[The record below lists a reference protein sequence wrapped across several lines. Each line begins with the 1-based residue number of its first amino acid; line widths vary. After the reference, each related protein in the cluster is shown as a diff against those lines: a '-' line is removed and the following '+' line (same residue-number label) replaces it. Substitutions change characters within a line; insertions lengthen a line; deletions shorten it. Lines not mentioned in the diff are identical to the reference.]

1 LSLRVLTAD
10 TAADLIT
17 AAIAAATV
25 VAAHVRLRVTV
36 AADVPLLA
44 AAAIQ
49 RRAVAPHTAEAVLRT
64 VAAVAADMGGNTLDS
79 FPA

>member
-1 LSLRVLTAD
+1 V
-10 TAADLIT
+10 DLIT

-36 AADVPLLA
+36 AADVPLPA
-44 AAAIQ
+44 AEAIR
-49 RRAVAPHTAEAVLRT
+49 RRAVAHRTVAAAARPTAEAVLRT
-64 VAAVAADMGGNTLDS
+64 VVAAVAADMGGNTLDS